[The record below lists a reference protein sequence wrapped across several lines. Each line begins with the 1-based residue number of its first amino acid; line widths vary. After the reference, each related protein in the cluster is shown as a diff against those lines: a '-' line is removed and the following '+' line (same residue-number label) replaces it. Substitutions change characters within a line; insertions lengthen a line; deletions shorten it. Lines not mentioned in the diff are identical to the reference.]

1 MAKKNE
7 SKISKPQSL
16 RVLMVEDSEDDML
29 LIIRELKKGGYN
41 PEHERVETAA
51 AMKKAL
57 KDKQW
62 DVILCDYKLPKF
74 NAPSAIAVLKETN
87 IDIPLI
93 IVSGAIGEETAA
105 ECMRLG
111 AYDYIMKNNLSRL
124 CPAITREL
132 KEAEVRVQR
141 KRTEKA
147 LKKSE
152 NKYRL
157 LADNVSDVIFVLD
170 MNLNYTYISP
180 SVKILRGYEPE
191 EVLKLSYTETLTPS
205 SLELAMKTLA
215 DIMELEKIKH
225 GEITESRTLQL
236 EMRRKDG
243 TTVWTEV
250 KFSFIRDE
258 KQVPVGILG
267 LTRDITERKLVEE
280 ELKESENR
288 YRLSFEN
295 VTDVIYIIDTNL
307 NIISMSPSVERI
319 LGYKPEDFI
328 GHPVSDLGNILA
340 PESFNQAVADVVP
353 VLKGKTIPVKV
364 YEFIAKNGTIKY
376 GEVSG
381 SPIMREGRVIGIIS
395 VARDITERE
404 LADEALRALT
414 SRQDAILAAVPEI
427 IIEVN
432 NNMVYTWANSGGF
445 EFFGDDVIGKEAA
458 FYFEGE
464 QETYDTVSPLFKGV
478 ENIIYLESWQRR
490 KDGEK
495 RLLAWWCR
503 ALKDKSGQVTGAL
516 SSARDITD
524 RKRAEE
530 ELRQSFEKLRKA
542 LGATVN
548 AISLTVEMKDP
559 YTSGHQQRVSDLA
572 RAIATEMGLSADRQD
587 FILTASSIHDIGKIA
602 LPAEIL
608 SKPTKL
614 TELEF
619 SLIKTHAQIGYD
631 ILKDIEF
638 PWPVADVVLQHH
650 ERMNGSGYPNGL
662 KGENILLEARILAI
676 ADVVE
681 AIASHRPYRPALG
694 IDLALEDISGNK
706 DILYD
711 ADAVDACLRLFR
723 EKGYTLAL
731 KNT

>member
-1 MAKKNE
+1 
-7 SKISKPQSL
+7 
-16 RVLMVEDSEDDML
+16 
-29 LIIRELKKGGYN
+29 
-41 PEHERVETAA
+41 
-51 AMKKAL
+51 
-57 KDKQW
+57 
-62 DVILCDYKLPKF
+62 
-74 NAPSAIAVLKETN
+74 
-87 IDIPLI
+87 
-93 IVSGAIGEETAA
+93 
-105 ECMRLG
+105 
-111 AYDYIMKNNLSRL
+111 
-124 CPAITREL
+124 
-132 KEAEVRVQR
+132 
-141 KRTEKA
+141 
-147 LKKSE
+147 
-152 NKYRL
+152 
-157 LADNVSDVIFVLD
+157 
-170 MNLNYTYISP
+170 
-180 SVKILRGYEPE
+180 
-191 EVLKLSYTETLTPS
+191 
-205 SLELAMKTLA
+205 
-215 DIMELEKIKH
+215 
-225 GEITESRTLQL
+225 
-236 EMRRKDG
+236 
-243 TTVWTEV
+243 
-250 KFSFIRDE
+250 
-258 KQVPVGILG
+258 
-267 LTRDITERKLVEE
+267 
-280 ELKESENR
+280 LKESENR

>member
-41 PEHERVETAA
+41 PVYERVETAE
-51 AMKKAL
+51 AMHKAL
-57 KDKQW
+57 QDKPL

-132 KEAEVRVQR
+132 KEAEVRAQR
-141 KRTEKA
+141 KRAEKT
-147 LKKSE
+147 LKESE

>member
-1 MAKKNE
+1 
-7 SKISKPQSL
+7 
-16 RVLMVEDSEDDML
+16 
-29 LIIRELKKGGYN
+29 
-41 PEHERVETAA
+41 
-51 AMKKAL
+51 
-57 KDKQW
+57 
-62 DVILCDYKLPKF
+62 
-74 NAPSAIAVLKETN
+74 VLKETN

-132 KEAEVRVQR
+132 KEAEVRAQR
-141 KRTEKA
+141 KRAEKT
-147 LKKSE
+147 LKESE